1 MTRPEEKLKG
11 TLGGVVLRDFA
22 KDRPCDPVDAVED
35 SEVREEQEIGSNQ
48 NMESTPEC
56 EVTEDAL
63 KDKPLCCK

>member
-11 TLGGVVLRDFA
+11 TLGGVVLPDFA

-56 EVTEDAL
+56 EVTED
-63 KDKPLCCK
+63 DNE